1 MSPISH
7 ALTWV
12 IFLPTA
18 GALLLW
24 LFPPKASTEIKA
36 AGVFIAAAD
45 FALSLTLWFGFDP
58 RESAFQFSE
67 SRAWIPSLGISYS
80 VGLDGISLLLVL
92 LTTLLTPVALLFSL
106 NHVKEGTR
114 SFFISVLV
122 LETGM
127 LGSLAAL
134 DMALF
139 YVFWEVMLVPMYF
152 IIGVWGGKRRIYA
165 AVKFFLFTMAGSL
178 LMFLAILFMAIRVR
192 QDTGV
197 WSFALADFLRLAF
210 PMRTQT
216 LLFLAFALAFAIK
229 VPLFPFHTWLP
240 DAHTEAPTAGSII
253 LAGVLL
259 KLGVYGYLRFA
270 LPFFPD
276 AATRYA
282 PLLAGLSLVGI
293 VYGSMVAFAQR
304 DMKRLVAYSSVA
316 HLGLVML
323 GIAAFTSTSLAGA
336 VLQSVNHG
344 LSTGA
349 LFLLVGVLYERR
361 HTREIEAFGGVA
373 RFVPVTA
380 TLFLIATLASVG
392 LPGLNGFVGEFLILA
407 GTFTSPTAPRVWA
420 VIAASGMVLSAIY
433 MLTLVQKVFWT
444 PVRHEENRSLPDI
457 SASEFVACAAL
468 VVFIVWIG
476 VAPNAFLGKVQGSV
490 DRLITQVHTKSAL
503 AASGTAR

>member
-1 MSPISH
+1 MTGIPH
-7 ALTWV
+7 LLTWV

-18 GALLLW
+18 GAILIS
-24 LFPPKASTEIKA
+24 LFPARARTQALVAGIAIAVADFILSLPLWAGYLGA
-36 AGVFIAAAD
+36 AG
-45 FALSLTLWFGFDP
+45 G
-58 RESAFQFSE
+58 FQFRE
-67 SRAWIPSLGISYS
+67 TAAWIPQAGIHFA
-80 VGLDGISLLLVL
+80 VGIDGISLLLIL

-106 NHVKEGTR
+106 SHVKEEARG
-114 SFFISVLV
+114 FAAAFLV

-165 AVKFFLFTMAGSL
+165 AVKFFLFTMAGSV
-178 LMFLAILFMAIRVR
+178 LMLVAILFMAIRYHHM
-192 QDTGV
+192 TGA
-197 WSFALADFLRLAF
+197 WSFAYSDFLKLNFGGPA
-210 PMRTQT
+210 QT
-216 LLFLAFALAFAIK
+216 LLFLAFALAFIIK
-229 VPLFPFHTWLP
+229 VPVFPFHTWLP

-270 LPFFPD
+270 LPLFPR
-276 AATRYA
+276 AALHYA
-282 PLLAGLSLVGI
+282 PWLAVLSIIGI
-293 VYGSMVAFAQR
+293 IYGSMVAFAQN

-323 GIAAFTSTSLAGA
+323 GIAALTATSTSGA

-361 HTREIEAFGGVA
+361 HTREMNAYGGVA
-373 RFVPVTA
+373 KFVPITA
-380 TLFLIATLASVG
+380 TLFLIATLSSIG
-392 LPGLNGFVGEFLILA
+392 LPGLNGFVGEFLVLV
-407 GTFTSPTAPRVWA
+407 GTFESPTAPHWWA
-420 VIAASGMVLSAIY
+420 ILATSGMILSAIY
-433 MLTLVQKVFWT
+433 LLTLVQKVFWT
-444 PVRHEENRSLPDI
+444 PVKHEENKTLRDI
-457 SASEFVACAAL
+457 CASEFIACAAL

-476 VAPNAFLGKVQGSV
+476 LEPNFFLDKIHSSV
-490 DRLITQVHTKSAL
+490 DQLLTLVRSRNAL
-503 AASGTAR
+503 PLEALR